1 MSRGAPKARPP
12 AGSGWHRAHGDR
24 AARAA
29 DIGAAPAAR
38 GAARGGDPCPCGSGA
53 SLADCCDP
61 YIAGASKPPTA
72 EALMRARYTAFAT
85 RRPEFVNATI
95 HPDQRDD
102 YDDEA
107 IASWSK
113 GAAWHGLEVLAT
125 QAGGETDD
133 EGVVEFV
140 ARYTVDGQPT
150 YHHERA
156 TFRRHDGR
164 WHLWDGELVTQAP
177 VRRDAPKVGRNDPCP
192 CGSGRKFKQCHG
204 REAAAT

>member
-1 MSRGAPKARPP
+1 
-12 AGSGWHRAHGDR
+12 
-24 AARAA
+24 
-29 DIGAAPAAR
+29 
-38 GAARGGDPCPCGSGA
+38 
-53 SLADCCDP
+53 
-61 YIAGASKPPTA
+61 
-72 EALMRARYTAFAT
+72 
-85 RRPEFVNATI
+85 
-95 HPDQRDD
+95 
-102 YDDEA
+102 
-107 IASWSK
+107 
-113 GAAWHGLEVLAT
+113 VLAT